1 MKRAMRR
8 ALPVL
13 IGLLAPGL
21 VHAHP
26 LGNNT
31 VNRQAAIHVSQAAV
45 AVRYLVDLA
54 EIPTLL
60 AAAEADMNDDGMTS
74 AEEWEGYARDY
85 GAQIRD
91 GLDTTIDGRHV
102 ALTLERTRWEL
113 VPGEAGLSTLRIEAR
128 LSAALAPR
136 ASIRAEYRDRRRPNE
151 QGWKEVIVN
160 GGSDV
165 RVDAADVPR
174 ISRSHDLTAYPDPAA
189 GGDVPNVLTA
199 SAQVA
204 AVPVSLPVAAGRHE
218 AAVLRGPAPPLKE
231 TPVAEIPVKPPPAA
245 ILQEQ
250 PRPAIVAASG
260 PAPPAEH
267 TASQAFAFFR
277 LGVHHIA
284 TGWDH
289 LMFLFGLVVAQV
301 SLRRLAWVITAFTA
315 AHSLT
320 LGLAASGLI
329 TPPGDW
335 VEPAIALTIAYVGLS
350 NLLGYSRHGAPLAF
364 AFGLVHGFGF
374 AGALAESMGDIRM
387 GGGWLVN
394 LAAFNLGIEVFQLA
408 LILVVVPLLRLT
420 ARFAWSAT
428 ARNAASLAVMGAGMG
443 WFFSRI

>member
-1 MKRAMRR
+1 MRR

-13 IGLLAPGL
+13 IGLLAASL
-21 VHAHP
+21 IHAHP

-31 VNRQAAIHVSQAAV
+31 VNRQATIHVSQAAV

-60 AAAEADMNDDGMTS
+60 AAAEADVNDDGMTS
-74 AEEWEGYARDY
+74 AGEWEDY
-85 GAQIRD
+85 SRHYGGQIRD
-91 GLDTTIDGRHV
+91 GIDAVVDGNPV
-102 ALTLERTRWEL
+102 ALTLERTQWEL
-113 VPGEAGLSTLRIEAR
+113 VRGAAGLNTLRVEAR
-128 LSAALAPR
+128 LSATLAPR
-136 ASIRAEYRDRRRPNE
+136 ASIRVEYRDRRHPDE

-160 GGSDV
+160 GGSNV
-165 RVDAADVPR
+165 RLEATDVPQ
-174 ISRSHDLTAYPDPAA
+174 ISRSRDLTAYPDPAA

-199 SAQVA
+199 SAQVTT
-204 AVPVSLPVAAGRHE
+204 VPVDLPVVVSRHDE
-218 AAVLRGPAPPLKE
+218 VAVLRKQAPPPKEMLAAE
-231 TPVAEIPVKPPPAA
+231 TPVRPQVAA
-245 ILQEQ
+245 IVQERSQ
-250 PRPAIVAASG
+250 PAIVAVNG
-260 PAPPAEH
+260 PTPLVEH

-289 LMFLFGLVVAQV
+289 LIFLFGLVVAQA
-301 SLRRLAWVITAFTA
+301 SLRRLVWVITAFTA

-350 NLLGYSRHGAPLAF
+350 NLLGYNRHGASLAF

-374 AGALAESMGDIRM
+374 AGALAETMGNIRT

-394 LAAFNLGIEVFQLA
+394 LAAFNLGIEVFQLV
-408 LILVVVPLLRLT
+408 LILMLVPLLRLT
-420 ARFAWSAT
+420 SRFAWSAT
-428 ARNAASLAVMGAGMG
+428 ARNAASLAVMSAGMG

>member
-1 MKRAMRR
+1 MRR

-13 IGLLAPGL
+13 IGLLAASL
-21 VHAHP
+21 IHAHP

-31 VNRQAAIHVSQAAV
+31 VNRQATIHVSQAAV

-60 AAAEADMNDDGMTS
+60 AAADADANDDGMTS
-74 AEEWEGYARDY
+74 ADEWEGYTRHY
-85 GAQIRD
+85 GAQIRNGIDAVVD
-91 GLDTTIDGRHV
+91 GNPV
-102 ALTLERTRWEL
+102 ALTLERTSWEL
-113 VPGEAGLSTLRIEAR
+113 VPGAAGLNTLRIEAR
-128 LSAALAPR
+128 LSATLAPR
-136 ASIRAEYRDRRRPNE
+136 ASIRVEYRDRRHPDE
-151 QGWKEVIVN
+151 QGWKEVIVS

-165 RVDAADVPR
+165 RVDAADVPQ
-174 ISRSHDLTAYPDPAA
+174 ISRSRDLTAYPDSAT

-204 AVPVSLPVAAGRHE
+204 MVPADLPVVVSPHDE
-218 AAVLRGPAPPLKE
+218 AAVLRRQAPPPKE
-231 TPVAEIPVKPPPAA
+231 MLAAETTVRPQVAAVV
-245 ILQEQ
+245 QE
-250 PRPAIVAASG
+250 RPQAPIVALSG
-260 PAPPAEH
+260 PTPLTEH
-267 TASQAFAFFR
+267 TASQAFDFFR

-289 LMFLFGLVVAQV
+289 LMFLFGLVVAQA
-301 SLRRLAWVITAFTA
+301 SLRRLVWVITAFTA

-320 LGLAASGLI
+320 LGLAASGLV

-350 NLLGYSRHGAPLAF
+350 NLLGYNRHGVSLAF
-364 AFGLVHGFGF
+364 VFGLVHGFGF
-374 AGALAESMGDIRM
+374 AGALAETMGNIRT

-394 LAAFNLGIEVFQLA
+394 LAAFNLGIEVFQLS
-408 LILVVVPLLRLT
+408 LILVLLPLLRLT
-420 ARFAWSAT
+420 TRFAWSAA